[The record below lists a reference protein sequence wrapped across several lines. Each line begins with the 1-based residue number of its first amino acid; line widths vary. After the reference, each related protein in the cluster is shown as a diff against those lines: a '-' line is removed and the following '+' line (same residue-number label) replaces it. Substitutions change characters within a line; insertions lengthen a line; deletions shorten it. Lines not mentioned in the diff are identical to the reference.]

1 VDPEGAGFAVR
12 SLALLQVA
20 LAALELLLAL
30 FLSAAAGGLRPE
42 PSLEASRLALALLQ
56 FLVRNETTSVLCLA
70 VVSAYFASAVSAV
83 RVSRGSRAASAGALA
98 MLASSALIALS
109 FALLLAPLEPAN
121 PARFFLEG
129 SIMLGG
135 ALPLPWFA
143 AAALVLWAAG
153 SSAFVLAA
161 GLLSG
166 SRLAVA
172 GAVAY
177 AIFSFAP
184 VLVVS
189 PLVRLGGLALLALR
203 LRRGAKLFKSR

>member
-56 FLVRNETTSVLCLA
+56 FLVRNETTSALCLA
-70 VVSAYFASAVSAV
+70 VVSAYLASAVSAV

-109 FALLLAPLEPAN
+109 FVLLLAPLEPAN

-177 AIFSFAP
+177 VIFSFAP

-189 PLVRLGGLALLALR
+189 PLVRLGGLALLALG

>member
-1 VDPEGAGFAVR
+1 MDPEGAGFAVR

-56 FLVRNETTSVLCLA
+56 FLVRNETTSALCLA
-70 VVSAYFASAVSAV
+70 VVSAYIASAVSAV
-83 RVSRGSRAASAGALA
+83 LVSRGSRAASAGALA
-98 MLASSALIALS
+98 MLVSSALIALS

-121 PARFFLEG
+121 PARLFLEG
-129 SIMLGG
+129 GIVLGG
-135 ALPLPWFA
+135 AFPLPWFA
-143 AAALVLWAAG
+143 AAALALWAAG

-161 GLLSG
+161 GLSSG

-177 AIFSFAP
+177 VIFSLAP

-189 PLVRLGGLALLALR
+189 PLIRLGGLALLALG
-203 LRRGAKLFKSR
+203 LRRGAKLFKWR

>member
-1 VDPEGAGFAVR
+1 MDPEGAGFAVR

-56 FLVRNETTSVLCLA
+56 FLVRNETMSVLCLA
-70 VVSAYFASAVSAV
+70 VVSAYLASAVSAV
-83 RVSRGSRAASAGALA
+83 RVSRGSRAAFAGALA

-109 FALLLAPLEPAN
+109 FVLLLAPLEPAN

-177 AIFSFAP
+177 VIFSFAP

-189 PLVRLGGLALLALR
+189 PLVRLGGLALLALG

>member
-1 VDPEGAGFAVR
+1 MDPEGAGFAVR

-56 FLVRNETTSVLCLA
+56 FLVRNETTSALCLA
-70 VVSAYFASAVSAV
+70 VVSAYLASAVSAV

-109 FALLLAPLEPAN
+109 FVLLLAPLEPAN

-177 AIFSFAP
+177 VIFSFAP

-189 PLVRLGGLALLALR
+189 PLVRLGGLALLALG